1 MPKFKVYVRQWVEE
15 LEETI
20 VEAAD
25 EIDARNQVEETASDI
40 DWDWSDGDTV
50 EGFEVYKVEATED
63 PEEDPEEE

>member
-15 LEETI
+15 LDETI

-25 EIDARNQVEETASDI
+25 EEDARNQVEETASDI

-50 EGFEVYKVEATED
+50 DSFEVYRVEATED